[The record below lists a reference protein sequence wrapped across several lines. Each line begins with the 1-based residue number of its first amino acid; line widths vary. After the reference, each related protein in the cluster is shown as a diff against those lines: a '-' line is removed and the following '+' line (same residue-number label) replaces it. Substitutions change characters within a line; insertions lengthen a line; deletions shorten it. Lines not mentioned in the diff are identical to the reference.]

1 MLPERIVSAALA
13 AVACATLL
21 PAQHHHEPPRGE
33 AKAAVRLLAG
43 NGNLDHA
50 VTTRNKEARQFF
62 NQGLAMVFGFNHGEA
77 IRSFQRSAEL
87 DPTLAMAHWGIALAL
102 GPNINATMEPDA
114 HKQAWEALQT
124 AIRLKSQASPRERDY
139 IDALSVRYTA
149 DPKADTAPLQEKYA
163 NAMRKLAEQ
172 YPDDLDAQTL
182 FAESLMNLYPW
193 KLWTLDGKPAPVT
206 EEAVRILESVLIRDP
221 LHIGANHYYIHAV
234 EASPTPQKALM
245 AADRLG
251 KLAPGIGHLVH
262 MPSHI
267 YMRTGDY
274 EAAAQAN
281 IEAAAADKAYLEAG
295 GVGGFYRAL
304 YAHNLHF
311 LSAAY
316 SMQGR
321 YKDSLA
327 AAEETLRALAP
338 LTVAIPG
345 FEGPAAAAMLVP
357 VRFRDWEHVLATP
370 EPDPKQV
377 TMHNLWHFARGMA
390 YAGKGNV
397 PAAAIERDK
406 FREGVGKV
414 PKDRTYGTNP
424 ERDVMQ
430 LAWFLLDAKIALASE
445 DFATAIGHL
454 KEAVAAEDG
463 LSYNEPP
470 DWYYPPSREAL
481 GAVLLQAGRHAE
493 AESVFREDLRRNQR
507 NGRSLFGLCESLK
520 RQGKTDTASLIE
532 PQYRV
537 AWSKADRPLRVE
549 ELF

>member
-1 MLPERIVSAALA
+1 M
-13 AVACATLL
+13 
-21 PAQHHHEPPRGE
+21 
-33 AKAAVRLLAG
+33 
-43 NGNLDHA
+43 
-50 VTTRNKEARQFF
+50 
-62 NQGLAMVFGFNHGEA
+62 
-77 IRSFQRSAEL
+77 
-87 DPTLAMAHWGIALAL
+87 
-102 GPNINATMEPDA
+102 
-114 HKQAWEALQT
+114 
-124 AIRLKSQASPRERDY
+124 RLKPGASPRERDY
-139 IDALSVRYTA
+139 IDALAVRYVA
-149 DPKADTAPLQEKYA
+149 DPKADTAPLQHQYA
-163 NAMRKLAEQ
+163 DAMRKLAAK
-172 YPDDLDAQTL
+172 YADDLDAQTL

-206 EEAVRILESVLIRDP
+206 LEAVRTLESVLERDP
-221 LHIGANHYYIHAV
+221 HHMGANHYYIHAV

-251 KLAPGIGHLVH
+251 KAAPGIGHLVH

-281 IEAAAADKAYLEAG
+281 IDAAAADKAYLEAG

-321 YKDSLA
+321 YKESLR
-327 AAEETLRALAP
+327 AAEETLEALAP
-338 LTVAIPG
+338 LAAAIPG
-345 FEGPAAAAMLVP
+345 FEGPATTAMLVP
-357 VRFRDWEHVLATP
+357 VRFRDWDRVLATP
-370 EPDPKQV
+370 EPDPKQL

-390 YAGKGNV
+390 HAGKGNLREAV
-397 PAAAIERDK
+397 SHRDS
-406 FREGVGKV
+406 FREGVGKLD
-414 PKDRTYGTNP
+414 KERTYGTNL

-430 LAWFLLDAKIALASE
+430 LASFLLDAKIALARK
-445 DFATAIGHL
+445 DFAGAIGHL
-454 KEAVAAEDG
+454 KEAVAAEDA

-481 GAVLLQAGRHAE
+481 GSVLLFSGRYTE

-520 RQGKTDTASLIE
+520 GQGNPDGASLIE
-532 PQYRV
+532 AQYRR
-537 AWSKADRPLRVE
+537 AWSKADQPLRVE
-549 ELF
+549 TLF